1 MVTSVTQ
8 GIKISV
14 RTQFQDLYSKPDQG
28 HYLFTYKITIEN
40 TSEYTVKLM
49 RRHWMIFDSCG
60 EHREVEGEGVVG
72 QQPVLM
78 PGDIYEYESA
88 CNLSTEIG
96 KMEGTYTMERTI
108 DKLQFKVSI
117 PEFELMTSSRLN

>member
-78 PGDIYEYESA
+78 PGDLYEYESA

-117 PEFELMTSSRLN
+117 PEFELMTGSRLN